1 MSDKKDT
8 IMTRKAYREQKNR
21 EKFQNRNS
29 KEPSASQSKP
39 IPEFHFKN
47 REKEYE
53 PNKRRFY
60 TRELKL
66 DQREIQAYLEKM
78 AAENSDPEEAPK
90 KSAQETHLQ
99 TESNVERDQQSK
111 DRPTDQRR
119 HSQDNPSK
127 QDDSS
132 WREYFGANKM
142 AQFLNIGIGVLI
154 LGIIIL
160 TVIAFFF

>member
-1 MSDKKDT
+1 MPDKKDT

-29 KEPSASQSKP
+29 KEPSANQSKP
-39 IPEFHFKN
+39 RPEFHFKN

-78 AAENSDPEEAPK
+78 AAENSDQEATSK
-90 KSAQETHLQ
+90 KSSAKIHPQ
-99 TESNVERDQQSK
+99 TESNVEIDQQSK
-111 DRPTDQRR
+111 DKPTDQRR
-119 HSQDNPSK
+119 HSQDNTSK
-127 QDDSS
+127 PDNSS